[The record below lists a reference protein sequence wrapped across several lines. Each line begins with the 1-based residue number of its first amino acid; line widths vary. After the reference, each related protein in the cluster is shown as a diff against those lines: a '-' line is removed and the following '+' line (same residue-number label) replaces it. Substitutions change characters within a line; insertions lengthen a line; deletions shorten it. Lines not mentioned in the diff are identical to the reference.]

1 VAFRAGRW
9 ERALAPSEQNGPDA
23 ASPITSFKPRVRLVN
38 PVVRPAGDALGPGHP
53 SVDPKTMEAKM
64 NDFSYAIDRNIERF
78 QKLLETSVN
87 ETQKQI
93 VQSLLTEERA
103 KAAALQ
109 ASGPQKE

>member
-1 VAFRAGRW
+1 
-9 ERALAPSEQNGPDA
+9 
-23 ASPITSFKPRVRLVN
+23 
-38 PVVRPAGDALGPGHP
+38 
-53 SVDPKTMEAKM
+53 MEAKM